1 MFFAILV
8 FSNRFS
14 KCTGLRR
21 GYLITKTWLVPFIS
35 FPFASLPMADASSIV
50 YRTQPAPVA
59 RDWYYHL
66 RRAIPTVRILSRPET
81 PDDDTRSTFR
91 TCAKGRLLRCLTF
104 IHAALVSLLRLSF
117 SHSLLTRILFSCTES
132 TRRSGSRLP
141 VRPARG
147 PLPSCCYP
155 HGPLRGPQDSP
166 WSLGSLVRSR
176 GHLRRR

>member
-104 IHAALVSLLRLSF
+104 IHAAIVSLLGLSF
-117 SHSLLTRILFSCTES
+117 SHSLANSDSLFLYRKHTPIGTPTSCPTLS
-132 TRRSGSRLP
+132 W
-141 VRPARG
+141 PAFFV
-147 PLPSCCYP
+147 PL
-155 HGPLRGPQDSP
+155 HP
-166 WSLGSLVRSR
+166 WSFAWTPR
-176 GHLRRR
+176 